1 MKLCFY
7 FLTCVTRSYV
17 AGLGAAIVSVLGHR
31 FTPSVKSIQ
40 GDICPWLTLLV
51 GTTATERFRATA
63 LKDAVQDL
71 VRRRNMGEYL
81 LDVSLDQQ
89 DSKGRCF
96 VCVTPAHKVGESR
109 LIRSFL
115 SPDADYHAEVK
126 IWEAARAT
134 TAATSYFKPMPIRK
148 RGVSDT
154 EECIDAAIFGCNNP
168 VDRLLAEAPKQFGAG
183 RRLGCLVSIGTG
195 TRLVKIDRPSTG
207 LRNILHVPKF
217 VKQLFGIL
225 KSAATDGEEPH
236 YRAQDAL
243 GKHTDAYFRFN
254 VPDIA
259 DQVGLNEYLKA
270 EILEAKTA
278 SYLSQ
283 SLVVAAIS
291 RVAVVLEHNSA
302 DHGLTLGHHS
312 KTEVQLHP
320 KLMNKVLT

>member
-1 MKLCFY
+1 MF
-7 FLTCVTRSYV
+7 
-17 AGLGAAIVSVLGHR
+17 GLGGCCDSPVVPVHPKRREYTETIY
-31 FTPSVKSIQ
+31 T
-40 GDICPWLTLLV
+40 WLTLPI

-63 LKDAVQDL
+63 LKDAVKDL

-148 RGVSDT
+148 RRVSDT

-168 VDRLLAEAPKQFGAG
+168 VDRLLAEAPKEFGAG

-236 YRAQDAL
+236 YRAQDTL
-243 GKHTDAYFRFN
+243 GKHPDAYFRFN

-270 EILEAKTA
+270 GILETKTA

-291 RVAVVLEHNSA
+291 RVAAVLGHNSA

-312 KTEVQLHP
+312 KIEVQLHS
-320 KLMNKVLT
+320 KLTNKALT